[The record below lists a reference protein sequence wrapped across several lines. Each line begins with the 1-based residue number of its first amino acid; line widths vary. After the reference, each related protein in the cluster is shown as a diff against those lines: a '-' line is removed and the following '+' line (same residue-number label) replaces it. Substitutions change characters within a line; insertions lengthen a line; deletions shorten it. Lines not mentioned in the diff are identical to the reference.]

1 MFFHNSFS
9 PAERGG
15 LMIGLLRLA
24 DVCVVI
30 AAGVFAFWMRDNI
43 SDLPARYALA
53 IFLGAFG
60 IANAAQ
66 AIGLYDI
73 GSLVRVRGQFGRATV
88 AWAAVMTVLIV
99 IAYFTKTSDSFSR
112 LWAVTWFVSVTA
124 ALIVCRIIA
133 ISRIEQ
139 WREEGKLRRRVAV
152 VGTGDKA
159 ERIRGLSE
167 TVTGRDIV
175 IVGVFS
181 PQEIDALL
189 EKITREQIDEII
201 IAMPDHAMPGHD
213 DEALARI
220 VGILGTVSV
229 EVSYLPE
236 SRELPFPILGV
247 SFVGP
252 LPLFGVHRRP
262 LSIWSRVVKR
272 LEDLILASVILIFAA
287 PLMLVI
293 ALMVRLTSPGPV
305 LFRQRRL
312 GFNNNAFTL
321 LKFRTMREA
330 ETPEGARDIVPQARK
345 DDPRI
350 TPLGRILRRTSLD
363 ELPQLFNVLRGEM
376 SLVGPRPH
384 AIAHNRE
391 YAQMLDG
398 YLARHRVKPG
408 MTGWAQ
414 VNGLRGETDTL
425 DKMRQRIE
433 HDLYYIG
440 HWSLWLDLKILVM
453 TAIFGFVNRNAY

>member
-15 LMIGLLRLA
+15 LLIGLLRLA
-24 DVCVVI
+24 DVCVVV

-43 SDLPARYALA
+43 ADLPARYVLA

-66 AIGLYDI
+66 AIGLYEM
-73 GSLVRVRGQFGRATV
+73 SALVRVRGQFGRATV

-99 IAYFTKTSDSFSR
+99 FAYFTKTSDGFSR
-112 LWAVTWFVSVTA
+112 LWAATWFLAVATG
-124 ALIVCRIIA
+124 LIVCRVIA
-133 ISRIEQ
+133 IDRIER
-139 WREEGKLRRRVAV
+139 WREQGKLRRRIAV
-152 VGTGDKA
+152 VGAGDKA
-159 ERIRGLSE
+159 ERIRGLSDSPS
-167 TVTGRDIV
+167 GRDFIL
-175 IVGVFS
+175 VGIFP

-189 EKITREQIDEII
+189 ETITREQVDEVI
-201 IAMPDHAMPGHD
+201 IALPGLN
-213 DEALARI
+213 DEALAR
-220 VGILGTVSV
+220 VVRILGTRSV

-236 SRELPFPILGV
+236 SQALPFPILGM
-247 SFVGP
+247 SFIGP
-252 LPLFGVHRRP
+252 LPLFGIHHRP
-262 LSIWSRVVKR
+262 LSIWSRVMKR
-272 LEDLILASVILIFAA
+272 LEDLILASIILALAF
-287 PLMLVI
+287 PLMLFVA
-293 ALMVRLTSPGPV
+293 ALIRLTSPGPV

-321 LKFRTMREA
+321 FKFRTMREETEAA
-330 ETPEGARDIVPQARK
+330 ETTEVLPQARK

-350 TPLGRILRRTSLD
+350 TPVGRILRRTSLD

-398 YLARHRVKPG
+398 YLSRHRVKPG

-425 DKMRQRIE
+425 DKMRRRVE

-440 HWSLWLDLKILVM
+440 HWSLWLDLKILAM
-453 TAIFGFVNRNAY
+453 TALFGFVNRNAY